1 MRLKAKINFTTKQN
15 HPDAK
20 NYKGEFSDI
29 YTFDRNYH
37 DIESAKSYIKND
49 LKLVA
54 GGGYRTDTIK
64 DVKISITNA

>member
-1 MRLKAKINFTTKQN
+1 MKLKAKINFTTKQN

-20 NYKGEFSDI
+20 NYKGEFSDTYI
-29 YTFDRNYH
+29 FDDNYH

-54 GGGYRTDTIK
+54 GGGYRKDTIK
-64 DVKISITNA
+64 DVKISITKA